1 MVRSTPAGRSGPAIV
16 AVLAAAWLLAQALP
30 VRAAAP
36 DAAIDAA
43 VEKLWFNQKALARVD
58 GDLHAVAWHRLN
70 GPDLA
75 LARLQRV
82 ELHVAQARI
91 IARHQ
96 WELLATV
103 DYIREAARSDFFTL
117 RYRGLH
123 RAVKKSRDLLALIDL
138 YGGSIEDA
146 TARQALSHGR
156 GLIEGNIYLFETLID
171 ILKPHVNEG
180 TTPYSGIW
188 AK

>member
-1 MVRSTPAGRSGPAIV
+1 MARSIAAVRTGPAMV
-16 AVLAAAWLLAQALP
+16 AVLAAAWLLALALP

-43 VEKLWFNQKALARVD
+43 VEKLWFNQKSLARVD

-82 ELHVAQARI
+82 ALHVAQART
-91 IARHQ
+91 IAHHQ

-103 DYIREAARSDFFTL
+103 DYIREAARRDFFTL

-123 RAVKKSRDLLALIDL
+123 RAVDRSRDLLAFIDL
-138 YGGSIEDA
+138 YSGSIEDA
-146 TARQALSHGR
+146 AAREALAHGR

-180 TTPYSGIW
+180 TTPYAGIW